1 MFYERVL
8 GITPAWNDTLR
19 VGNPVRSDLVVQYMT
34 FTREQKNAGV
44 LVKQVPAFLDNHLKD
59 ITPMRTRTHYSSNT
73 TERVIPARDM
83 VLYAVVFRT
92 TNRGDE
98 LSQTLIQH
106 IFSLPN

>member
-1 MFYERVL
+1 
-8 GITPAWNDTLR
+8 
-19 VGNPVRSDLVVQYMT
+19 MT

-44 LVKQVPAFLDNHLKD
+44 LVKQVPALLDSHLKD
-59 ITPMRTRTHYSSNT
+59 IITPMRTRTHYTSNT
-73 TERVIPARDM
+73 TERVILARDM

>member
-1 MFYERVL
+1 M
-8 GITPAWNDTLR
+8 A
-19 VGNPVRSDLVVQYMT
+19 

-44 LVKQVPAFLDNHLKD
+44 LVKQVPALLDSHLKD
-59 ITPMRTRTHYSSNT
+59 ITPMRTRTHYTSNT
-73 TERVIPARDM
+73 TERVILARDM